1 MNNNNTSNLNLDK
14 PVIFTKKVNNNS
26 KIIPLNLTK
35 DNLGYV
41 RHFPPANK
49 EWSNSIYS
57 YNSNYIKS
65 LPVADK
71 NLTEIVKSYFNLFSS
86 NEEKLTSRRMR
97 LRFRRLSVN
106 KIFVSKAEL
115 KHTNSKVIITL
126 YVYNEEKLFITNK
139 LNMLISMFVKDDLK
153 SKSSEDRPLSFKQKS
168 YFTKEN
174 LSSIMKEINEDK
186 SLIINNIDE
195 NGIFNIHKDRLY
207 YEIMKKIY
215 EKELMT
221 FTYYKLLLDI
231 NNSKFEDN
239 FLLKLGELISKIY
252 KKKVEFNIVNLKHLY
267 LNSDIFSQAIALK
280 LKNRKNNVL
289 KVLKSSLNI
298 IELPDINKIV
308 EKSSTSKIKQP
319 LITKNLKINSI
330 LDNSI
335 NNKDGLNQL
344 LLDILPNAD
353 NLVKEKEEAVLTID
367 NGPSSTDTYTTSNIE
382 NIVLNSLKNKAIGG
396 VRLEAKGRLTRRF
409 TASRSVFKVKWIGSL
424 KNIDSSYKG
433 LSSVML
439 RGHLKP
445 NLQYS
450 AISSKTR
457 NGAFGLKGWVSSK

>member
-1 MNNNNTSNLNLDK
+1 
-14 PVIFTKKVNNNS
+14 
-26 KIIPLNLTK
+26 
-35 DNLGYV
+35 
-41 RHFPPANK
+41 
-49 EWSNSIYS
+49 
-57 YNSNYIKS
+57 
-65 LPVADK
+65 
-71 NLTEIVKSYFNLFSS
+71 
-86 NEEKLTSRRMR
+86 MR

-186 SLIINNIDE
+186 SLITNNIDE

-409 TASRSVFKVKWIGSL
+409 TASRSVFKVK
-424 KNIDSSYKG
+424 
-433 LSSVML
+433 
-439 RGHLKP
+439 
-445 NLQYS
+445 
-450 AISSKTR
+450 
-457 NGAFGLKGWVSSK
+457 